1 MKTGGERNTVPRCF
15 KERSLEMFTVF
26 LEKLNQFGNQL
37 PGNISQG
44 LIWGIMAIGV
54 YITYKILDFPD
65 LSVDGSIGTGGA
77 IAVILIGNGVPVW
90 LALVCAFAAGCL
102 AGLVTGLLNTL
113 LGIPGILA
121 GILTQ
126 IALYS
131 VNLVILGGS
140 NKSISVDKFPL
151 LLSSRRIA
159 VREGFAVYGWEVGKC
174 LIIVALIIAALYWFF
189 GTEYGFTIRAT
200 GCNSHMSR
208 AQGINTKKSTVI
220 ALVLSNGLVG
230 LCGGLLSQYQ
240 GFADINMGR
249 GAIVIGLAAVII
261 GDVIGSAIFG
271 KRFNFIARLAFTCI
285 GAIIYYIVLAIVML
299 IGLDTT
305 YNKLFSAVV
314 VAIFLAVPYIRRSMK
329 TSYRRAARR
338 AAMSN
343 GAVKIYA
350 DNAEMAIEK
359 ADSAKKAFMERS
371 AAATEAKAEAKAA
384 EINAKKAMKEAK
396 RAAAL
401 AVKADAK
408 ALKVKAAEEKKNA
421 KSAKSS
427 PPAKQQGSERNKK
440 R

>member
-1 MKTGGERNTVPRCF
+1 MNALNTFV
-15 KERSLEMFTVF
+15 
-26 LEKLNQFGNQL
+26 NAL

-77 IAVILIGNGVPVW
+77 VAIILITNGVPVW
-90 LALVCAFAAGCL
+90 LALVCAFVAGCL

-131 VNLVILGGS
+131 VNLAILGSS

-151 LLSSRRIA
+151 FLSSRRVA
-159 VREGFAVYGWEVGKC
+159 TAMGFQTFAWEVGKC
-174 LIIVALIIAALYWFF
+174 VIAVALIIAALYWFF

-200 GCNSHMSR
+200 GCNGNMSR

-230 LCGGLLSQYQ
+230 LSGGLLAQYQ

-261 GDVIGSAIFG
+261 GEVLGSTIFR
-271 KRFNFIARLAFTCI
+271 KNFNFIAKLSFTAI
-285 GAIIYYIVLAIVML
+285 GAIIYFVVLQIVML
-299 IGLDTT
+299 TGLPQT

-314 VAIFLAVPYIRRSMK
+314 VAVFLAIPYIRKSIK
-329 TSYRRAARR
+329 TSYRRAAKI
-338 AAMSN
+338 SQKVP
-343 GAVKIYA
+343 AVNPQKGG
-350 DNAEMAIEK
+350 DDPNA
-359 ADSAKKAFMERS
+359 
-371 AAATEAKAEAKAA
+371 
-384 EINAKKAMKEAK
+384 
-396 RAAAL
+396 
-401 AVKADAK
+401 
-408 ALKVKAAEEKKNA
+408 
-421 KSAKSS
+421 
-427 PPAKQQGSERNKK
+427 
-440 R
+440 